1 MWRFI
6 ESIKRVWKK
15 NKRIMKEKSS
25 EEERMKT
32 IQKLIKYQQMQ
43 LLKYYI

>member
-6 ESIKRVWKK
+6 ESFKRVWKK